1 MHAIDGLDLELVP
14 APSGGTSGATLAADS
29 LIDAV
34 AGCLALRGW
43 AKSPAV
49 IRAGLAPGEIGDA
62 AALVRA
68 LAQLGV
74 TAQWRAPAG
83 LPDDVLP
90 VVVVDA
96 EGLASVA
103 GDAAALAS
111 AAHVLLLAVPA
122 ARDGRADGLV
132 AADAPGWFWP
142 VLWSYRRYFAEAA
155 ALSAVVNLLSL
166 AGIIFMMTV
175 YDRILPNQ
183 AYVTLWSLAIGVGL
197 AMLLEFAAR
206 TIRGHVLDSAGK
218 KIDLVLGDAVFGRV
232 LGTRLE
238 HRAGSTGAFANVLK
252 EFEAVRA
259 FVTSATLTAVADLPF
274 ALLFLLITA
283 IIAGPLVWV
292 PVIAF
297 IVVIAL
303 SLAIQ
308 VPLARAAGATL
319 REGAVRHG
327 TIVESLEGL
336 ETIKALRA
344 EARMRRRHETAS
356 AMIAETAITSQA
368 LSNLVLNL
376 TIMVQQVAGAAL
388 LIWGVYLAA
397 TGEVTAGALVAAVQL
412 NSRTLAPL
420 VTLSSL
426 AVRFQ
431 QSRTAMQSLDRIMA
445 LPLEREPGA
454 VLVSGSEWQ
463 GGMAVR
469 DVSFAYE
476 AELPPVLAGVTLDI
490 RPGERVAILGR
501 MGSGKSTLLRLLTG
515 LYRPRSGQILLD
527 GIDIATIEPADLRT
541 AIMLVGQDARL
552 FHGTLRD
559 NLKLAAPGVDDAALL
574 AVAAATGVTD
584 IAAAH
589 PRGLDRPIG
598 ERGDT
603 LSGGQRQ
610 AVALA
615 RAMLARPRVLLL
627 DEPTAGMD
635 QRSEAQALKALAA
648 LPRETTLIIVT
659 HKQAIIPH
667 VDRIIVLDGG
677 RIVAN
682 GPKADV
688 LAALGEGRVRE
699 AA

>member
-1 MHAIDGLDLELVP
+1 MMPMDGP
-14 APSGGTSGATLAADS
+14 GTASCDADS
-29 LIDAV
+29 LIEAV
-34 AGCLALRGW
+34 AACLALRGW
-43 AKSPAV
+43 PKSPAV
-49 IRAGLAPGEIGDA
+49 IRAGIAPDEIADPARLVLALA
-62 AALVRA
+62 RA
-68 LAQLGV
+68 LQQLGV
-74 TAQWRAPAG
+74 AGQWLAPSG
-83 LPDDVLP
+83 LPADVLP
-90 VVVVDA
+90 AVVIDDQ
-96 EGLASVA
+96 GRASVA
-103 GDAAALAS
+103 VDPAALETACN
-111 AAHVLLLAVPA
+111 VLLLAAPA
-122 ARDGRADGLV
+122 AREGRADALV
-132 AADAPGWFWP
+132 ATHTPGWFWP

-183 AYVTLWSLAIGVGL
+183 AYVTLWSLAVGVGL
-197 AMLLEFAAR
+197 AMLLEFVAR
-206 TIRGHVLDSAGK
+206 TIRGSVLDSAGK
-218 KIDLVLGDAVFGRV
+218 KIDLVLGDAIFGRV

-252 EFEAVRA
+252 EFEAVRV

-274 ALLFLLITA
+274 ALLFLLVTA
-283 IIAGPLVWV
+283 IIGGPLVWV
-292 PVIAF
+292 PICAF
-297 IVVIAL
+297 VVVVTI

-308 VPLARAAGATL
+308 APLARAAGATL

-344 EARMRRRHETAS
+344 EARMRRRHEIAS
-356 AMIAETAITSQA
+356 AAIAETVVSSQA

-376 TIMVQQVAGAAL
+376 TIMVQQFAGTAL

-397 TGEVTAGALVAAVQL
+397 KGEVTAGALVAAVQL

-431 QSRTAMQSLDRIMA
+431 QSRSAMQSLNRIMA
-445 LPLEREPGA
+445 LPLEREPDA
-454 VLVSGSEWQ
+454 VLVSGSSWQ
-463 GGMAVR
+463 GGVALRNVA
-469 DVSFAYE
+469 FAYE
-476 AELPPVLAGVTLDI
+476 ADLPPVLAGLSLTI
-490 RPGERVAILGR
+490 RAGERVAILGR
-501 MGSGKSTLLRLLTG
+501 MGSGKSTLLRLMTG
-515 LYRPRSGQILLD
+515 FYRPQSGQLLLD

-559 NLKLAAPGVDDAALL
+559 NLKLAAPAVDDTALI
-574 AVAAATGVTD
+574 AVAAATGVD
-584 IAAAH
+584 AIAAAH
-589 PRGLDRPIG
+589 PRGLDRHIG

-615 RAMLARPRVLLL
+615 RALLARPRVLLL
-627 DEPTAGMD
+627 DEPTSAMD
-635 QRSEAQALKALAA
+635 QRSEAQALQALAA
-648 LPRETTLIIVT
+648 LPRDTTLIVVT
-659 HKQAIIPH
+659 HKQAVIPH

-677 RIVAN
+677 RIVAD

>member
-1 MHAIDGLDLELVP
+1 LP
-14 APSGGTSGATLAADS
+14 A
-29 LIDAV
+29 
-34 AGCLALRGW
+34 
-43 AKSPAV
+43 
-49 IRAGLAPGEIGDA
+49 
-62 AALVRA
+62 
-68 LAQLGV
+68 
-74 TAQWRAPAG
+74 
-83 LPDDVLP
+83 DVLP
-90 VVVVDA
+90 AVVIDDQ
-96 EGLASVA
+96 GRASVA
-103 GDAAALAS
+103 VDPAALETARD
-111 AAHVLLLAVPA
+111 VLLLAAPA
-122 ARDGRADGLV
+122 ARDGRADALV
-132 AADAPGWFWP
+132 ATHTAGWFWP

-183 AYVTLWSLAIGVGL
+183 AYVTLWSLAVGVGL
-197 AMLLEFAAR
+197 AMLLEFVAR
-206 TIRGHVLDSAGK
+206 TIRGSVLDSAGK
-218 KIDLVLGDAVFGRV
+218 KIDLVLGDAIFGRV

-252 EFEAVRA
+252 EFEAVRV

-274 ALLFLLITA
+274 ALLFLLVTA
-283 IIAGPLVWV
+283 IIGGPLVWV
-292 PVIAF
+292 PICAF
-297 IVVIAL
+297 VVVVTI

-308 VPLARAAGATL
+308 APLARAAGATL

-344 EARMRRRHETAS
+344 EARMRRRHEIAS
-356 AMIAETAITSQA
+356 AAIAETVVSSQA

-376 TIMVQQVAGAAL
+376 TIMVQQFAGTAL

-397 TGEVTAGALVAAVQL
+397 KGEVTAGALVAAVQL

-431 QSRTAMQSLDRIMA
+431 QSRSAMQSLNRIMA
-445 LPLEREPGA
+445 LPLEREPDA
-454 VLVSGSEWQ
+454 VLVSGSSWQ
-463 GGMAVR
+463 GGVALRNVA
-469 DVSFAYE
+469 FAYE
-476 AELPPVLAGVTLDI
+476 ADLPPVLAGLSLTI
-490 RPGERVAILGR
+490 RAGERVAILGR
-501 MGSGKSTLLRLLTG
+501 MGSGKSTLLRLMTG
-515 LYRPRSGQILLD
+515 FYRPQSGQLLLD
-527 GIDIATIEPADLRT
+527 GIDIATIEPADLRA

-559 NLKLAAPGVDDAALL
+559 NLKLAAPAVDDTALI
-574 AVAAATGVTD
+574 AVAAATGVD
-584 IAAAH
+584 AIAAAH
-589 PRGLDRPIG
+589 PRGLDRHIG

-615 RAMLARPRVLLL
+615 RALLARPRVLLL
-627 DEPTAGMD
+627 DEPTSAMD
-635 QRSEAQALKALAA
+635 QRSEAQALQALAA
-648 LPRETTLIIVT
+648 LPRDTTLIVVT
-659 HKQAIIPH
+659 HKQAVIPH

-677 RIVAN
+677 RIVAD